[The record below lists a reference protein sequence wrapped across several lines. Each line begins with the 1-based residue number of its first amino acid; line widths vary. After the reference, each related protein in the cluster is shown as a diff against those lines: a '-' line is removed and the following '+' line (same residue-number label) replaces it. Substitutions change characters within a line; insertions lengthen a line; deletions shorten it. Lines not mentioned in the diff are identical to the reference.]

1 MRQKYEQ
8 LQIFRKNVNIKLPMS
23 KNLILGGE
31 SLKQPIVSVIMPVY
45 NGETY
50 LRQCLDSVV
59 NQTLKEIEIICVDDG
74 SSDRSVEILKEYAA
88 KDERV
93 MVLQQAN
100 AGAGAARNNG
110 LSKASGKYLS
120 FLDSDDFF
128 ETDMLEKA
136 VEKIA
141 ADRADFVV
149 FRCDHY
155 LNDTN
160 TFKKAAYTLKKQTL
174 PPYMPFNFRQ
184 ITDNVFKAF
193 VGWAWDKVYDREFVM
208 KHNLKFQEQ
217 RTSND
222 MLFVFSALVLAK
234 RITYLDTVLAH
245 QRRNNGESLSNT
257 REKSWFCFY
266 NALKALR
273 DVLKEKGLYEE
284 LKKDFVNYAVHFSLW
299 NLNTI
304 TGECYEKL
312 YTKLHE
318 EWFEELEVTG
328 HDEAYFYN
336 KTEYKQLADI
346 LRYDFK
352 EYNTKLSVVIPV
364 YNAEKYIRQCLDSIL
379 TKQKIALEVICVDDC
394 STDGTPAVLKE
405 YQDKYE
411 NVTVIRNE
419 TNLYAGTCRNKG
431 LMVAKGQYVHFLDSD
446 DYVVDNVYEKLY
458 TLAKEND
465 LDWVKTTSE
474 GFDDETGETIENPRY
489 SMEKMYEGFF
499 GTLLDFQHFP
509 KKFMDYMAVVPWNG
523 IYKRHFLLE
532 KNIRF
537 NSLFCVNDRSFFVD
551 TCVKGE
557 RMMIAREK
565 IVRHRMNVSGSLVM
579 KRVQHFD
586 CQFESYR
593 IIRQICNDNHV
604 NDKVRFEILEHEM
617 YDIFVWYRKF
627 LEQGVETERLKQ
639 EMKAFLGECD
649 ISYFEKY
656 GTKSRWLKFRNLA
669 GV

>member
-174 PPYMPFNFRQ
+174 PPYTPFNFRQ

-394 STDGTPAVLKE
+394 STDGTPAILKE

-431 LMVAKGQYVHFLDSD
+431 LMAAKGQYVHFLDSD

>member
-1 MRQKYEQ
+1 M
-8 LQIFRKNVNIKLPMS
+8 
-23 KNLILGGE
+23 
-31 SLKQPIVSVIMPVY
+31 KQPIVSVIMPVY

-234 RITYLDTVLAH
+234 RITCLDTVLAH

-304 TGECYEKL
+304 TGDCYEKL

-328 HDEAYFYN
+328 HDEDYFYN

-419 TNLYAGTCRNKG
+419 TNLYAGICRNKG
-431 LMVAKGQYVHFLDSD
+431 LMAAKGQYVHFLDSD
-446 DYVVDNVYEKLY
+446 DYVVDNAYEKLY

-474 GFDDETGETIENPRY
+474 GFDDETGETVENPRY

-579 KRVQHFD
+579 KRAQHFD

-593 IIRQICNDNHV
+593 IMRQICNENHV
-604 NDKVRFEILEHEM
+604 NDKVRFEVLEHEM

-627 LEQGVETERLKQ
+627 LEQGVETEKLKQ
-639 EMKAFLGECD
+639 DMKSFLEECD

>member
-174 PPYMPFNFRQ
+174 PPYTPFNFRQ

-266 NALKALR
+266 NALTALR

-318 EWFEELEVTG
+318 EWFRELEVTG
-328 HDEAYFYN
+328 HDEDYFYN
-336 KTEYKQLADI
+336 KEEYKQLADI
-346 LRYDFK
+346 LSYDFK
-352 EYNTKLSVVIPV
+352 EYNTKISVVIPV
-364 YNAEKYIRQCLDSIL
+364 YNAEKYIRQCLESIL
-379 TKQKIALEVICVDDC
+379 TKQNISLEVICVDDC
-394 STDGTPAVLKE
+394 STDGTPAILKE
-405 YQDKYE
+405 YEEKYE
-411 NVTVIRNE
+411 NVRVIRNE

-431 LMVAKGQYVHFLDSD
+431 LMAAKGQYVHFLDAD

-465 LDWVKTTSE
+465 LDWLKTTSE
-474 GFDDETGETIENPRY
+474 GFDDETGEILENPRY

-532 KNIRF
+532 ENIRF

-551 TCVKGE
+551 TCVKGK
-557 RMMIAREK
+557 RMMIAKEK
-565 IVRHRMNVSGSLVM
+565 IVRHRMNVSDSLVM
-579 KRVQHFD
+579 KRARHFD

-593 IIRQICNDNHV
+593 IMRQICDDNHV

-627 LEQGVETERLKQ
+627 LAQDVETERLKQ
-639 EMKAFLGECD
+639 EMKDFLDECN

-656 GTKSRWLKFRNLA
+656 GRKSRWLKFRDLA

>member
-174 PPYMPFNFRQ
+174 PPYTPFNFRQ

-379 TKQKIALEVICVDDC
+379 IKQKIALEVICVDDC
-394 STDGTPAVLKE
+394 STDGTPAILKE

-431 LMVAKGQYVHFLDSD
+431 LMAAKGQYVHFLDSD